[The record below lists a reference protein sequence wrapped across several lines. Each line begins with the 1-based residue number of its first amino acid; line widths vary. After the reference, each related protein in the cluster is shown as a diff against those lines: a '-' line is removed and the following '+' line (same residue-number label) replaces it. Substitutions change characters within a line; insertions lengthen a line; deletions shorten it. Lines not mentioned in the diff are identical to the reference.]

1 MIKVFETVA
10 KGESMSNN
18 ENDIIRRLI
27 RIIDAQGESNPNKR
41 VAAILA
47 LSYRSLAP
55 RESAKIF
62 IRIINTK
69 IGRSDEEK
77 IASIIALGKLGQV
90 FAEDTLREVI
100 GGLTEYSEQVK
111 NVAID
116 TLDFL
121 KITEFEEIK
130 S

>member
-1 MIKVFETVA
+1 MIKVFVTVE

-18 ENDIIRRLI
+18 ENDIISRLI
-27 RIIDAQGESNPNKR
+27 RIINAQGESNSNKR

-77 IASIIALGKLGQV
+77 IASIIALGKLGKV
-90 FAEDTLREVI
+90 LAEDTLIEVI
-100 GGLTEYSEQVK
+100 GGLTEYSEQIK